1 MAKAVVKLYR
11 DLPRARKALQQLL
24 SNGFAPEELG
34 LVASPQELSKIT
46 ELQGVPTTQGTMS
59 GVPVAVSGPMARE
72 MKDGAVE
79 PALLEYLGVAED
91 GLDYYQFGVLTGGV
105 VIGVTGEEQKLEKA
119 RSAIRETETMA
130 SEKAVTPGFIQAN
143 RMTESD
149 PADAKMTGDFR
160 RY

>member
-11 DLPRARKALQQLL
+11 DLPRARKALQRLF
-24 SNGFAPEELG
+24 SSGFAPGELG

-46 ELQGVPTTQGTMS
+46 ELQGVPTIQGTMS
-59 GVPVAVSGPMARE
+59 GVPVAVTGPLAQE

-79 PALLEYLGVAED
+79 PALLESLGVAED